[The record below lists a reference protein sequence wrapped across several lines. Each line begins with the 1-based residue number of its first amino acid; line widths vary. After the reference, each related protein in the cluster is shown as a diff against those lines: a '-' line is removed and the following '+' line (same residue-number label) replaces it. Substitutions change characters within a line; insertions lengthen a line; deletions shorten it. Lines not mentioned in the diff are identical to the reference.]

1 MRNIS
6 LLKKYFKRGMSIS
19 LTSSIMLSMM
29 GFSVKAKED
38 NEVLEDY
45 LVRRVEV
52 VEPLFDKIKAEVK
65 DEYKNL
71 LPVEFPEMNELL
83 EEVELTN
90 EEKLTIILAMYGIT
104 ETQFNEIVATV
115 IGEAAADSYEDAY
128 AVINTLYNRLRS
140 MKWHYSI
147 DKYRNEG
154 AGYNIYYQLI
164 QTGQFE
170 IYYTGAYKLYLNE
183 DIYYTPGYQ
192 ACIDMLFSQ
201 EIMHNYLSF
210 TSKNGKRE
218 GKEQFV
224 TDGNLYYSSLKEADT
239 IDLTG
244 VYTYEVEEKSVSRK
258 LQR

>member
-147 DKYRNEG
+147 DKYRYEG